1 MVRKCAQVAKW
12 IPGGGQVIFLL
23 QRDWIMAALATA
35 HLTLFAAFGLW
46 LWFTIHEFG
55 LNRECE
61 PFTYR
66 YLSFIV
72 GTLPVISP
80 TLRIFSITLSSISF
94 AHCPSSTSWCLGVRR
109 LLLYMAS
116 NDSWPTFAIAKDRHR
131 HCLHHNTYQF
141 GFLTLLVQVYFTAST
156 ELTIKYNGHQLTQ
169 NQEGERTFGQTL
181 AAALTIIPLIQVAQ
195 EIWDNLV
202 RWLEGDQ

>member
-1 MVRKCAQVAKW
+1 MTS
-12 IPGGGQVIFLL
+12 LL
-23 QRDWIMAALATA
+23 QRDWIMAALASA

-61 PFTYR
+61 PFTY
-66 YLSFIV
+66 LSFIV

-80 TLRIFSITLSSISF
+80 TLRIFSIIIYLI
-94 AHCPSSTSWCLGVRR
+94 CLLPIVNIVVFGGMEVAVIYGFQR
-109 LLLYMAS
+109 LVAY
-116 NDSWPTFAIAKDRHR
+116 FRHR
-131 HCLHHNTYQF
+131 QGSPSPLLASQYVLYQF
-141 GFLTLLVQVYFTAST
+141 IFLALLVQVYFTAST

-169 NQEGERTFGQTL
+169 NQEGEGTFGQTL